1 MSDLISRDAAIRILC
16 DLEPHTCDLATC
28 GLSCQSV
35 AAIKALPDALP
46 PHGRLIDADALLAR
60 FEKES
65 SAADAHGRDF
75 STCFMR
81 GLEPCAEWWAV
92 ERIVMDAPTIVAAEE
107 GEVLDWN
114 RRA

>member
-1 MSDLISRDAAIRILC
+1 MNDLISRDSAIRVLC
-16 DLEPHTCDLATC
+16 DLEPHTCDRATC
-28 GLSCQSV
+28 GMSCQSV
-35 AAIKALPDALP
+35 AAIMALPDALP

-92 ERIVMDAPTIVAAEE
+92 EQMVMDAPTIVPAEQAEE
-107 GEVLDWN
+107 GE
-114 RRA
+114 